1 MNPSNINPN
10 GWRQYYKEN
19 QDKGSTCDLIA
30 RETIKYH
37 LPIIL
42 PTISNITDDPFGMYD
57 IDLAGVITTTPTVLN
72 PQPSSQSTIYIEAE
86 LRLVDFRVWQLRAP
100 IRKYKYFS
108 DRPSSLYIHINRPQT
123 RMAIIKGPDLI
134 NSKKVN
140 IPNRYNPQGEQ
151 FFVPEQDLVNFYD
164 ITPLEQFNNIDVNNL
179 GL

>member
-1 MNPSNINPN
+1 MKN

-30 RETIKYH
+30 RETIKHH
-37 LPIIL
+37 LPSIF
-42 PTISNITDDPFGMYD
+42 PTISNITDNPFGMYD
-57 IDLAGVITTTPTVLN
+57 IDLAGIIKKQPTLFN
-72 PQPSSQSTIYIEAE
+72 SQLPTEDTIYIEAE
-86 LRLVDFRVWQLRAP
+86 LRLVDSRVWQLRAP
-100 IRKYKYFS
+100 IRKLKYFS

-151 FFVPEQDLVNFYD
+151 FFVPTTDLVNFYN
-164 ITPLEQFNNIDVNNL
+164 ITPLEQFNNIDLNNL